1 MPTILRTDCSRSL
14 PRAPHTSLF
23 ANRILS
29 KEWVILGVTDTG
41 EIFDVPDWPERLC
54 GMLSTRLQNKRVS
67 YSDYLQPAHID
78 GFTAVV
84 MSRRLEQDNPAS
96 FAIVKK
102 FVAENQLHTRFG
114 RTNSSTGDY
123 PALQQKLREY
133 IKS

>member
-1 MPTILRTDCSRSL
+1 MSTILPADCSRSL
-14 PRAPHTSLF
+14 PRAPHAHLF
-23 ANRILS
+23 ANRIFS
-29 KEWVILGVTDTG
+29 NEWVILGVTDTG
-41 EIFDVPDWPERLC
+41 EVFDLPDWPERLC
-54 GMLSTRLQNKRVS
+54 GMLATRLQDKRVR
-67 YSDYLQPAHID
+67 YSDYLHPAHIN
-78 GFTAVV
+78 GLTAVV

-102 FVAENQLHTRFG
+102 FIAENQLHTRFG

>member
-1 MPTILRTDCSRSL
+1 MSTILHTGCSRSL
-14 PRAPHTSLF
+14 PRAPHASLF

-54 GMLSTRLQNKRVS
+54 GMLSIRLQDKRLR

-96 FAIVKK
+96 FAIVQK
-102 FVAENQLHTRFG
+102 FVAENQLHTRYG
-114 RTNSSTGDY
+114 RTDESTVEY
-123 PALQQKLREY
+123 PVLQQKLREY
-133 IKS
+133 IKG